1 MKVADCALSVRPHPL
16 PLPLPPPRGNF
27 NPQWSDLQPCRG
39 ILGNPS
45 LTFDYVLEWEESPA
59 PLPRV
64 PPFMIT
70 NGSFRL
76 VPSREIYRQ
85 VRGGGGGGRRGNPSA
100 ELVALGVF
108 DEALRTFPLP
118 VGVRAAR
125 FHDFVAVWPSRQSS
139 RRLVQG
145 DGVNDKLALE
155 RLWFLGVK
163 CLSFQAARPDQ
174 QNPQKIKTGNILICT
189 LLVHISTFPF

>member
-1 MKVADCALSVRPHPL
+1 MD
-16 PLPLPPPRGNF
+16 G
-27 NPQWSDLQPCRG
+27 WGGEMDLESG
-39 ILGNPS
+39 TSWIVL
-45 LTFDYVLEWEESPA
+45 LEWEESPPR

-85 VRGGGGGGRRGNPSA
+85 VRGGGGGGGRRGNPPA

-118 VGVRAAR
+118 VVVRAAR

-139 RRLVQG
+139 CWLVQG
-145 DGVNDKLALE
+145 DGVNDKLA
-155 RLWFLGVK
+155 GV
-163 CLSFQAARPDQ
+163 
-174 QNPQKIKTGNILICT
+174 
-189 LLVHISTFPF
+189 